1 MNLFWLHNLGVC
13 MEINYNI
20 DNLFNKFYSGIPIYG
35 IINATDS
42 KSQYNK
48 YCHGILFENWDLSST
63 ILKYNF
69 FFCNI
74 LLRYHSP
81 F

>member
-1 MNLFWLHNLGVC
+1 

-48 YCHGILFENWDLSST
+48 YLWELGFKLNNFEVQFIPLSKYERLST
-63 ILKYNF
+63 YM
-69 FFCNI
+69 
-74 LLRYHSP
+74 
-81 F
+81 